1 MSKLTREEVIARVE
15 AGDDLQWHDLSQLGL
30 SNTNLANAKMK
41 GSNLSRTN
49 LNHANLTEAGLSTG
63 LQEAMNTSSHKRAV
77 AGRKT
82 GQ

>member
-1 MSKLTREEVIARVE
+1 MTSKVAY
-15 AGDDLQWHDLSQLGL
+15 LSG
-30 SNTNLANAKMK
+30 
-41 GSNLSRTN
+41 
-49 LNHANLTEAGLSTG
+49 TEAGLSAG